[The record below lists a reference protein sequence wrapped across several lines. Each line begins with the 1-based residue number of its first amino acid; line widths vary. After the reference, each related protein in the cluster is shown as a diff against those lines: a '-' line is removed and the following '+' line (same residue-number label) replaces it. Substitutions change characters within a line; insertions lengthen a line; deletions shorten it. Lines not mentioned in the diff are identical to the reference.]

1 MMSKLSAQTFFS
13 ADEKSRIEAAVQ
25 EAESRTSGE
34 IVPLV
39 VDESYHYPRAEI
51 VGGGCFAL
59 ALAVLAAWAFGHSS
73 VWVFLPLFLIGYLPC
88 RWLIRALPGLKRRL
102 IHPLEITTEVEEKA
116 LVAFLEHGLH
126 QTRDATGVLILISL
140 FERRVRVLAD
150 SGISAVVPQQEWD
163 DIVTTITT
171 GIRTGKTC
179 DALCTAIGRCGDLL
193 QERFP
198 RRTDDQDEL
207 PNLILQ

>member
-1 MMSKLSAQTFFS
+1 MSKVSAQTFFS
-13 ADEKSRIEAAVQ
+13 ADEKHRIEAAVQ
-25 EAESRTSGE
+25 KAESRTSGE

-59 ALAVLAAWAFGHSS
+59 VLGVLAAWAFGHSS
-73 VWVFLPLFLIGYLPC
+73 VWVFLPVFLMSYLPC

-150 SGISAVVPQQEWD
+150 TGIAAVVPQQEWD
-163 DIVTTITT
+163 GIVATITA
-171 GIRTGKTC
+171 GIRSGQTC
-179 DALCTAIGRCGDLL
+179 AALCSAIGRCGDLL

-198 RRTDDQDEL
+198 RQADDTDEL
-207 PNLILQ
+207 PNLITE

>member
-1 MMSKLSAQTFFS
+1 MPKVQAQNFFTR
-13 ADEKSRIEAAVQ
+13 DEQSRIEAAVR

-39 VDESYHYPRAEI
+39 VDASYHYPRAEI
-51 VGGGCFAL
+51 VGGGVFAL
-59 ALAVLAAWAFGHSS
+59 ALGVLLAWAFGHSS
-73 VWVFLPLFLIGYLPC
+73 VWVFLPIFLVSYLPC
-88 RWLIRALPGLKRRL
+88 RWLIRALPGLKRQL
-102 IHPLEITTEVEEKA
+102 IHPVEIAAEVEEKA
-116 LVAFLEHGLH
+116 LIAFLEHGLH

-140 FERRVRVLAD
+140 FEHRVRVLAD
-150 SGISAVVPQQEWD
+150 SGISAVVPQQTWD
-163 DIVTTITT
+163 EIVATITA
-171 GIRTGKTC
+171 GIRAGKTC

-198 RRTDDQDEL
+198 RQTDDRDEL